1 MLPEKYFQEND
12 HGVGLVPYGRYDI
25 VLVEKFQV
33 ISIAHSQQM
42 QYHGHRLIPCPHSQ
56 SPMLYKLP
64 LVLSPQP
71 EGGFVVTSPMVPEL
85 LTEGE
90 TVAEAL
96 DNVRDALAA
105 VVELYEDLGKTL
117 PLNLQV
123 TEGSSSVWLETLV
136 ATA

>member
-1 MLPEKYFQEND
+1 
-12 HGVGLVPYGRYDI
+12 
-25 VLVEKFQV
+25 
-33 ISIAHSQQM
+33 
-42 QYHGHRLIPCPHSQ
+42 
-56 SPMLYKLP
+56 MLYKLP

-117 PLNLQV
+117 PLNL
-123 TEGSSSVWLETLV
+123 
-136 ATA
+136 

>member
-1 MLPEKYFQEND
+1 
-12 HGVGLVPYGRYDI
+12 
-25 VLVEKFQV
+25 
-33 ISIAHSQQM
+33 
-42 QYHGHRLIPCPHSQ
+42 
-56 SPMLYKLP
+56 MLYKLP

-71 EGGFVVTSPMVPEL
+71 EGGFVVTSPMIPEL

-105 VVELYEDLGKTL
+105 VVELYEDLGKVL
-117 PLNLQV
+117 PMNLHV

>member
-1 MLPEKYFQEND
+1 
-12 HGVGLVPYGRYDI
+12 
-25 VLVEKFQV
+25 
-33 ISIAHSQQM
+33 
-42 QYHGHRLIPCPHSQ
+42 
-56 SPMLYKLP
+56 MLYKLP

-117 PLNLQV
+117 QIKGTDFRLILP
-123 TEGSSSVWLETLV
+123 TTIR
-136 ATA
+136 

>member
-1 MLPEKYFQEND
+1 
-12 HGVGLVPYGRYDI
+12 
-25 VLVEKFQV
+25 
-33 ISIAHSQQM
+33 
-42 QYHGHRLIPCPHSQ
+42 
-56 SPMLYKLP
+56 MLYKLP

-85 LTEGE
+85 ITEGE

-105 VVELYEDLGKTL
+105 VVELYEDLGKAL
-117 PLNLQV
+117 PLNLHV

>member
-1 MLPEKYFQEND
+1 
-12 HGVGLVPYGRYDI
+12 
-25 VLVEKFQV
+25 
-33 ISIAHSQQM
+33 
-42 QYHGHRLIPCPHSQ
+42 
-56 SPMLYKLP
+56 MLYKLP

-96 DNVRDALAA
+96 DNVHDALAA

-117 PLNLQV
+117 R
-123 TEGSSSVWLETLV
+123 
-136 ATA
+136 

>member
-1 MLPEKYFQEND
+1 
-12 HGVGLVPYGRYDI
+12 
-25 VLVEKFQV
+25 
-33 ISIAHSQQM
+33 
-42 QYHGHRLIPCPHSQ
+42 
-56 SPMLYKLP
+56 MLYKLP

-71 EGGFVVTSPMVPEL
+71 EGGFVITSPMVPEL

-123 TEGSSSVWLETLV
+123 FEGSSSVWLETLV

>member
-1 MLPEKYFQEND
+1 
-12 HGVGLVPYGRYDI
+12 
-25 VLVEKFQV
+25 
-33 ISIAHSQQM
+33 
-42 QYHGHRLIPCPHSQ
+42 
-56 SPMLYKLP
+56 MLYKLP
-64 LVLSPQP
+64 LLLSPQP

-117 PLNLQV
+117 PMK
-123 TEGSSSVWLETLV
+123 GY
-136 ATA
+136 

>member
-1 MLPEKYFQEND
+1 MLY
-12 HGVGLVPYGRYDI
+12 LSLR
-25 VLVEKFQV
+25 
-33 ISIAHSQQM
+33 SS
-42 QYHGHRLIPCPHSQ
+42 
-56 SPMLYKLP
+56 MLYKLP
-64 LVLSPQP
+64 LLLSPQP

-117 PLNLQV
+117 PLNL
-123 TEGSSSVWLETLV
+123 
-136 ATA
+136 

>member
-1 MLPEKYFQEND
+1 
-12 HGVGLVPYGRYDI
+12 
-25 VLVEKFQV
+25 
-33 ISIAHSQQM
+33 
-42 QYHGHRLIPCPHSQ
+42 
-56 SPMLYKLP
+56 MLYKLP

-71 EGGFVVTSPMVPEL
+71 EGGFVVTSPMDPEL

-123 TEGSSSVWLETLV
+123 TEGTSSVWLETLV

>member
-1 MLPEKYFQEND
+1 MGIWSMLY
-12 HGVGLVPYGRYDI
+12 LSLR
-25 VLVEKFQV
+25 
-33 ISIAHSQQM
+33 SS
-42 QYHGHRLIPCPHSQ
+42 
-56 SPMLYKLP
+56 MLYKLP
-64 LVLSPQP
+64 LLLSPQP

-117 PLNLQV
+117 PLNL
-123 TEGSSSVWLETLV
+123 
-136 ATA
+136 

>member
-1 MLPEKYFQEND
+1 
-12 HGVGLVPYGRYDI
+12 
-25 VLVEKFQV
+25 
-33 ISIAHSQQM
+33 
-42 QYHGHRLIPCPHSQ
+42 
-56 SPMLYKLP
+56 MLYKLP
-64 LVLSPQP
+64 LLLSPQP

-117 PLNLQV
+117 PLKNFPRCHS
-123 TEGSSSVWLETLV
+123 TTRH
-136 ATA
+136 

>member
-1 MLPEKYFQEND
+1 
-12 HGVGLVPYGRYDI
+12 
-25 VLVEKFQV
+25 
-33 ISIAHSQQM
+33 
-42 QYHGHRLIPCPHSQ
+42 
-56 SPMLYKLP
+56 MLYKLP

-105 VVELYEDLGKTL
+105 VVELYQDLGKTL
-117 PLNLQV
+117 PPQSL
-123 TEGSSSVWLETLV
+123 SH
-136 ATA
+136 

>member
-1 MLPEKYFQEND
+1 
-12 HGVGLVPYGRYDI
+12 
-25 VLVEKFQV
+25 
-33 ISIAHSQQM
+33 
-42 QYHGHRLIPCPHSQ
+42 
-56 SPMLYKLP
+56 MLYKLP

-117 PLNLQV
+117 PMK
-123 TEGSSSVWLETLV
+123 GD
-136 ATA
+136 

>member
-1 MLPEKYFQEND
+1 MLY
-12 HGVGLVPYGRYDI
+12 LSLR
-25 VLVEKFQV
+25 
-33 ISIAHSQQM
+33 SS
-42 QYHGHRLIPCPHSQ
+42 
-56 SPMLYKLP
+56 MLYKLP
-64 LVLSPQP
+64 LLLSPQL

-117 PLNLQV
+117 SLNL
-123 TEGSSSVWLETLV
+123 
-136 ATA
+136 

>member
-1 MLPEKYFQEND
+1 
-12 HGVGLVPYGRYDI
+12 
-25 VLVEKFQV
+25 
-33 ISIAHSQQM
+33 
-42 QYHGHRLIPCPHSQ
+42 
-56 SPMLYKLP
+56 MLYKLP

-117 PLNLQV
+117 RMK
-123 TEGSSSVWLETLV
+123 GD
-136 ATA
+136 

>member
-1 MLPEKYFQEND
+1 MDLDLF
-12 HGVGLVPYGRYDI
+12 LV
-25 VLVEKFQV
+25 
-33 ISIAHSQQM
+33 
-42 QYHGHRLIPCPHSQ
+42 Q

-85 LTEGE
+85 ITEGE

-123 TEGSSSVWLETLV
+123 TEGNSSVWLETLV

>member
-1 MLPEKYFQEND
+1 
-12 HGVGLVPYGRYDI
+12 
-25 VLVEKFQV
+25 
-33 ISIAHSQQM
+33 
-42 QYHGHRLIPCPHSQ
+42 
-56 SPMLYKLP
+56 MLYKLP

-85 LTEGE
+85 ITEGE

-117 PLNLQV
+117 SLNL
-123 TEGSSSVWLETLV
+123 
-136 ATA
+136 

>member
-1 MLPEKYFQEND
+1 MGIWSMLY
-12 HGVGLVPYGRYDI
+12 LSLR
-25 VLVEKFQV
+25 
-33 ISIAHSQQM
+33 SS
-42 QYHGHRLIPCPHSQ
+42 
-56 SPMLYKLP
+56 MLYKLP
-64 LVLSPQP
+64 LLLSPQP

-117 PLNLQV
+117 SLHL
-123 TEGSSSVWLETLV
+123 
-136 ATA
+136 